1 MSGIADATKLIDSIG
16 DSIDKNIESGEE
28 RQQSLTDRHKVDM
41 SSDSWLSKN
50 IRPLTLIFLMVC
62 QTAIIGAAIF
72 GTIIDPWIVGQVG
85 TLLFGAFGFY
95 FNSKKGERMM
105 AKRIEGATKIEE
117 MKIKAQLKENR
128 RDNKLDRKLARKNK

>member
-1 MSGIADATKLIDSIG
+1 M
-16 DSIDKNIESGEE
+16 
-28 RQQSLTDRHKVDM
+28 
-41 SSDSWLSKN
+41 
-50 IRPLTLIFLMVC
+50 
-62 QTAIIGAAIF
+62 GAAIF
-72 GTIIDPWIVGQVG
+72 GTRSDPWIVGQVG

-105 AKRIEGATKIEE
+105 EKRIAGATKIEE